1 MKTLLGLLVLW
12 IVPAVA
18 ADVSGNWKVDGEV
31 AGHAVDPFCTFRQQ
45 DQKLTGVCKSQAG
58 ESPLQGAVDGE
69 KVTWQ
74 YDVDYNG
81 QTYTLVFTGTLESE
95 AAMKGAFSVGG
106 TGGAFAAKK
115 Q

>member
-1 MKTLLGLLVLW
+1 MKILLGLLVLAV
-12 IVPAVA
+12 VPAVA

-31 AGHAVDPFCTFRQQ
+31 AGHAVDPSCTFRQQ

-58 ESPLQGAVDGE
+58 ESPLEGAVEGQ

-95 AAMKGAFSVGG
+95 AAMKGGFSVGG
-106 TGGAFAAKK
+106 ADGAFTAKK
-115 Q
+115 E